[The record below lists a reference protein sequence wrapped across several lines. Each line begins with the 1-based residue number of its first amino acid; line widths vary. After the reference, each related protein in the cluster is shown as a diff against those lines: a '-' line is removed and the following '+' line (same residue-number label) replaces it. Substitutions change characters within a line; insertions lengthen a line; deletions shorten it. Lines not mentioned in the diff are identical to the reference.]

1 LLAAWTRWSGL
12 QKQMSGEFT
21 MFMSFNSARNSAT
34 AFAGAFITALLFVSA
49 ATSLPIA

>member
-1 LLAAWTRWSGL
+1 
-12 QKQMSGEFT
+12 
-21 MFMSFNSARNSAT
+21 MFANLVSSRQTVT

>member
-1 LLAAWTRWSGL
+1 
-12 QKQMSGEFT
+12 
-21 MFMSFNSARNSAT
+21 MFANLGSARETAT